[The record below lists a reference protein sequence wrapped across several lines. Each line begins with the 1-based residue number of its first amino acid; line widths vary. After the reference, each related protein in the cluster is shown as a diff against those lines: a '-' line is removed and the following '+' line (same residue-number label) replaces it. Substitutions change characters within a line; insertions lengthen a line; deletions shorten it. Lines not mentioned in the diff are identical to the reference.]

1 MPSWWNWQTHA
12 AQTRET
18 VGSSPTG
25 GTKMISMSEI
35 SPYIR
40 DEHTIC
46 KAAIEE
52 DLNEQALWFYRT
64 RMSLN

>member
-1 MPSWWNWQTHA
+1 
-12 AQTRET
+12 
-18 VGSSPTG
+18 
-25 GTKMISMSEI
+25 MSEI

-40 DEHTIC
+40 DEHTSG

-64 RMSLN
+64 RMSKMSLN